1 MLCKITDC
9 SPSSKATFDYS
20 YYLSGMKNLTNLQD
34 VDLSVVHVLEELL
47 EVLRPDV
54 LEEDDGVLV
63 ALAPRQHLPEEG
75 RAHAQHDLV
84 RLEHAPPAR
93 QRHVR
98 QDLQKRGALVS
109 VLGPCP
115 NSH

>member
-1 MLCKITDC
+1 M
-9 SPSSKATFDYS
+9 
-20 YYLSGMKNLTNLQD
+20 
-34 VDLSVVHVLEELL
+34 
-47 EVLRPDV
+47 LRPDV

-98 QDLQKRGALVS
+98 QDLQKEGHRCQSRLLLSLQDNLQGQLACSAANFRNYLS
-109 VLGPCP
+109 LS
-115 NSH
+115 NISEA